1 MEAGETEHG
10 MTIHFVNE
18 KVDSGAIV
26 LQAKVPIFPEDN
38 ITDIEDRVK
47 EQEIRFYPLVIKWFV
62 EGRLR
67 LIDNHAYLDGNRLP
81 PQGYAID

>member
-1 MEAGETEHG
+1 
-10 MTIHFVNE
+10 
-18 KVDSGAIV
+18 
-26 LQAKVPIFPEDN
+26 
-38 ITDIEDRVK
+38 VK

>member
-1 MEAGETEHG
+1 

-18 KVDSGAIV
+18 DVDGGAIV
-26 LQAKVPIFPEDN
+26 LQAKVPIFAEDD
-38 ITDIEDRVK
+38 IADIEQRVK
-47 EQEIRFYPLVIKWFV
+47 EQEIRFYPLAIKWFA

-67 LIDNHAYLDGNRLP
+67 LINNHAYLDGNCLP